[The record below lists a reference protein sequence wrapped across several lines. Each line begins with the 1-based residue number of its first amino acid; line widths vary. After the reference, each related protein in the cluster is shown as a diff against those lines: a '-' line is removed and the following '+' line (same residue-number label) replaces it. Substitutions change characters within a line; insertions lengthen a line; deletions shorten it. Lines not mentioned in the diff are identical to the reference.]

1 MWNKI
6 KTLIRKHQRFVVTT
20 HKSPEGDAVGSA
32 VALKEFLK
40 TLGKDVVMV
49 NYDPVPPPYR
59 FLDDFKGAWIHAPK
73 EIKEKVDEAEVI
85 FIVDVA
91 GDSQLGPLAGIIK
104 DSKIIKVRI
113 DHHRTNDVFADVVV
127 VDENASATGELIYG
141 LVKSMRGKISQKMA
155 EAIYLAIATD
165 TGWFK
170 FSNTNAKVFNICKEL
185 LSASDG
191 GLNVS
196 SLYEK
201 VFQSKSWD
209 YIDLLKLV
217 LASVQTECDGRFAW
231 FKLTKDMLK
240 SSHIKH
246 VDTEPLMDLIREVEL
261 VEVIIIFREQARG
274 KVKASFRSKHDVDVS
289 QLAEQYGGGGHKH
302 AAGAIIPGTM
312 DEVVEKVIGVT
323 KQAVMSR

>member
-6 KTLIRKHQRFVVTT
+6 KKIIQKHQKFLVTT
-20 HKSPEGDAVGSA
+20 HKSPEGDAIGSA

-40 TLGKDVVMV
+40 ALGKDVAMV

-59 FLDDFKGAWIHAPK
+59 FLDEFKGVWIHTPR

-91 GDSQLGPLAGIIK
+91 GDNQLGPLAEMIK

-113 DHHRTNDVFADVVV
+113 DHHRTNDVFADVNA
-127 VDENASATGELIYG
+127 VDGNASATGELIYG
-141 LVKSMRGKISQKMA
+141 LIKAMRGKISQKMA
-155 EAIYLAIATD
+155 DAIYLAIATD
-165 TGWFK
+165 TGWFR
-170 FSNTNAKVFNICKEL
+170 FTNTNATVFNICKEL
-185 LSASDG
+185 LKLG
-191 GLNVS
+191 VNVS
-196 SLYEK
+196 SIYEK

-217 LASVQTECDGRFAW
+217 LTSVQMECDGRLAW

-246 VDTEPLMDLIREVEL
+246 VDTEPLMDLLRAVEM
-261 VEVIIIFREQARG
+261 VEVILLFREQAKG
-274 KVKASFRSKHDVDVS
+274 KVKVSFRSKHDVDVS
-289 QLAEQYGGGGHKH
+289 QLAAQYGGGGHRH
-302 AAGAIIPGTM
+302 AAGVIIPGTM
-312 DEVVEKVIGVT
+312 DDVVEKVIGVT
-323 KQAVMSR
+323 KEAIVSR